1 MLLNSV
7 KTLGKLELQT
17 YFNKT
22 VIFTNCVC
30 DSRLDT
36 VSEKSKIL
44 IEIIF
49 TQPLTSNNLT
59 IILYPFEIL
68 LIKHTPYLIE
78 PDR

>member
-1 MLLNSV
+1 MLLDSV
-7 KTLGKLELQT
+7 KTLSKLELQT

-22 VIFTNCVC
+22 VVFTNCVC

-36 VSEKSKIL
+36 VSEKDKTITATIL
-44 IEIIF
+44 
-49 TQPLTSNNLT
+49 TQPLSSNNS
-59 IILYPFEIL
+59 IILHPFEIL

>member
-7 KTLGKLELQT
+7 KAFSKLELQT
-17 YFNKT
+17 HFNQT

-36 VSEKSKIL
+36 VSEKDKTITATTL
-44 IEIIF
+44 
-49 TQPLTSNNLT
+49 TQPLSSNNS
-59 IILYPFEIL
+59 IILHPFEIL
-68 LIKHTPYLIE
+68 LIKHTPYWIE